1 MDANFE
7 VGLYSHDAGND
18 VPLNR
23 LFVDNT
29 NEKIVLRDRYLF
41 FKHRERVIPFA
52 GINRVVI
59 DRKVDSR
66 GTYGSEFK
74 WILSI
79 VVGSAKVVIEDSKNE
94 WEMWSLGQ
102 CLSQITGKEMVDRS
116 SGNGE
121 AKFNP
126 NISREE
132 IVEKWKKQ
140 INSPPG
146 CSRETV
152 SVLWSLP
159 HQNHY

>member
-1 MDANFE
+1 MRVNKQDSLQLIYQSSFGGKK
-7 VGLYSHDAGND
+7 V
-18 VPLNR
+18 
-23 LFVDNT
+23 FVDHT

-102 CLSQITGKEMVDRS
+102 RVSQITGKEMVDRS
-116 SGNGE
+116 SGKGE

-126 NISREE
+126 NISRKE

-140 INSPPG
+140 TEEE
-146 CSRETV
+146 REAREKKK
-152 SVLWSLP
+152 
-159 HQNHY
+159 